1 MSEIPEAAV
10 QAAGEALKRYM
21 VGDDY
26 DLERVPPD
34 VPLDAADGWVS
45 AIDGAAKD
53 AMPAVLI
60 AALPHLLTDEMVER
74 AWGAY
79 SEPGDD
85 ASEAEELDAMR
96 HALEAALGGTA

>member
-1 MSEIPEAAV
+1 MIYRCPACTSVVEV
-10 QAAGEALKRYM
+10 
-21 VGDDY
+21 VT
-26 DLERVPPD
+26 
-34 VPLDAADGWVS
+34 ADEGTS
-45 AIDGAAKD
+45 SYR
-53 AMPAVLI
+53 P
-60 AALPHLLTDEMVER
+60 LLTDEMVER